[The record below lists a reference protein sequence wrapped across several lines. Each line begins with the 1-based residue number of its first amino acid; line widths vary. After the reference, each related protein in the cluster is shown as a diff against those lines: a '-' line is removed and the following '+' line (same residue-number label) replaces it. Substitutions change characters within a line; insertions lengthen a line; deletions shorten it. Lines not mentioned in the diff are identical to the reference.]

1 MSDQANFRFEL
12 QRLTGNVNSDLNLM
26 KTCGRGCVA
35 LQATG
40 WNKTCRTTP
49 FLNGRLEF
57 ETTVFAKMHPESL
70 EVYGAAIRH

>member
-1 MSDQANFRFEL
+1 MSNQANFRFDL
-12 QRLTGNVNSDLNLM
+12 QRLTRDVNSAINLM
-26 KTCGRGCVA
+26 KTCFRGRVA

-40 WNKTCRTTP
+40 WNKTGRTTP

-57 ETTVFAKMHPESL
+57 ETTVFAKIHPQSL